1 MTKNK
6 KDIIVNAFTLD
17 VEDYWSTFL
26 RYWFNKDTEPSEA
39 VVRNTEWFLG
49 MLAEFNVKATCFIL
63 GEVAVKYPSLIKK
76 ISNNGHEVASHGF
89 SHNQIFNLSQDQFR
103 QEISDSKKLLEDITS
118 APIVGYRAPAFSVMP
133 QTQWALEVLAE
144 EGYKYDS
151 SVFPISGK
159 RYGWPGFS
167 QDICKV
173 DLPSGKSI
181 VEVPMSTVSLLE
193 KTLPAAGGGYL
204 RHFPYIVT
212 KTAIK
217 QIQKARPAIV
227 YMHPYEIDIE
237 NKKLDFS
244 SMSFVQKYRT
254 IKFHLLQLRNRKTV
268 AGKLIKLLDEFEFT
282 TISEIIDKSFEK

>member
-1 MTKNK
+1 MLNVLT
-6 KDIIVNAFTLD
+6 ID

-26 RYWFNKDTEPSEA
+26 RCWFDKDTEPNEA
-39 VVRNTEWFLG
+39 VVRNTEWFLET
-49 MLAEFNVKATCFIL
+49 LAEFNVKATCFIL
-63 GEVAVKYPSLIKK
+63 GEVAVKYPALIKK
-76 ISNNGHEVASHGF
+76 ISNNGHEVGSHGF

-103 QEISDSKKLLEDITS
+103 QEVSYSKKLLEDIIS
-118 APIVGYRAPAFSVMP
+118 SSVVGFRAPAFSVMP

-159 RYGWPGFS
+159 RYGWPDFS

-181 VEVPMSTVSLLE
+181 VEVPMSTVE
-193 KTLPAAGGGYL
+193 IMGKTLPAAGGGYL
-204 RHFPYIVT
+204 RHFPYLLT

-217 QIQKARPAIV
+217 QIQKKRPAIV
-227 YMHPYEIDIE
+227 YMHPYEIDLE

-244 SMSFVQKYRT
+244 LMSFAQKCKT
-254 IKFHLLQLRNRKTV
+254 VKFHLLQLRNRKTV
-268 AGKLIKLLDEFEFT
+268 SRKLLKLLQEFEFT
-282 TISEIIDKSFEK
+282 SLSEMIKKTLGFDAIL